1 MNYPCII
8 YFRLLGESHV
18 RQITKPICELQGD
31 THVFGKPI
39 IGQEESSVS
48 LYSEALV
55 AVCDNCLLLQAKPV
69 SMQSFLAFLNDAHSV
84 TITFCKITCENNRLM
99 ESQAWGWL

>member
-1 MNYPCII
+1 MGHPFSLIKGLPVLYCKGSFHRVDCPCII

-18 RQITKPICELQGD
+18 RQITKPTCELYGD
-31 THVFGKPI
+31 THVFCKPI

-55 AVCDNCLLLQAKPV
+55 VVCDNCLLLQAEPV
-69 SMQSFLAFLNDAHSV
+69 SMQSFLGLYTMH
-84 TITFCKITCENNRLM
+84 TL
-99 ESQAWGWL
+99 